1 MTVTALEPAIERGRI
16 ALRKPDATLKDVVEK
31 MAEDL
36 PTIVYSSVE
45 EFPPPAPVLEITPE
59 QAEALIALPAVFG
72 QVQPGV
78 RRSLSEDEI
87 RALYDEREVL
97 RKIMACVATRDEA
110 IKETMRHHMD
120 VDAEERGVAVPKAV
134 VDEKTGQVIVEAT
147 DRTKE
152 GHYILCGPQAPE
164 RTPIPKT
171 NLEWSREYRKGT
183 VSTRTSPDEMLD
195 LLNDGVIDR
204 DAYLAMTREVRV
216 FDETKALSAAVHSPD
231 LRDQII
237 RAIKAMTSVGKP
249 SVSLFI
255 RKPKK

>member
-134 VDEKTGQVIVEAT
+134 IRRGTTVVEAT
-147 DRTKE
+147 PRDAN
-152 GHYILCGPQAPE
+152 GHYILAQQGRPE
-164 RTPIPKT
+164 RVPISGT
-171 NLEWSREYRKGT
+171 DQAWSREFRNGSLQYD
-183 VSTRTSPDEMLD
+183 TSKIEALYQ
-195 LLNDGVIDR
+195 DGDIDR
-204 DAYLAMTREVRV
+204 PTYLAMTREVRV
-216 FDETKALSAAVHSPD
+216 ADEGKILEALR
-231 LRDQII
+231 RDPNRLGII
-237 RAIKAMTSVGKP
+237 RRITSRAVAGTSMFVRKAS
-249 SVSLFI
+249 
-255 RKPKK
+255 